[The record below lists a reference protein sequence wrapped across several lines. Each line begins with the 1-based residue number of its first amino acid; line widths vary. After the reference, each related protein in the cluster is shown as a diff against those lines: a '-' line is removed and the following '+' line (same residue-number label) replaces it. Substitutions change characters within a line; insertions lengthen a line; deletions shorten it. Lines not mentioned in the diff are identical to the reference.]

1 MTALVFRDSPAGSD
15 VALVRRLAVA
25 SGGFSASEI
34 DIAVELVEERLKRG
48 LAASG
53 YHFLFAEPS
62 AGIPASGYACY
73 GPIPLTR
80 SSWDLYW
87 IAVAKGSQ
95 GKGVGRRLLGE
106 VERRAAAQGARQMF
120 IDASGR
126 ADAASSARLYK
137 AAGYALAANLADFYA
152 DGDAK
157 LIFAKRL
164 PANE

>member
-1 MTALVFRDSPAGSD
+1 MTALVFRDHPADSD

-34 DIAVELVEERLKRG
+34 DIAVELIEERLRRG

-53 YHFLFAEPS
+53 YHFLFAES
-62 AGIPASGYACY
+62 AAGLPTLGYACY

-87 IAVAKGSQ
+87 IAVAKDGQ
-95 GKGVGRRLLGE
+95 GRGVGQQLLGE
-106 VERRAAAQGARQMF
+106 VERRAAVQGARQIF

-126 ADAASSARLYK
+126 ADAARSARLYK
-137 AAGYALAANLADFYA
+137 AAGYVLAANLADFYA
-152 DGDAK
+152 PGDAK

-164 PANE
+164 TSS

>member
-1 MTALVFRDSPAGSD
+1 MNPLVFRDLPAESD

-53 YHFLFAEPS
+53 YHFLFAEGA
-62 AGIPASGYACY
+62 AGLPVLGYACY

-87 IAVAKGSQ
+87 IAVARDGQ
-95 GKGVGRRLLGE
+95 GRGVGQRLLGE
-106 VERRAAAQGARQMF
+106 VERRAAAQGARQIF

-126 ADAASSARLYK
+126 ADAGRSARLYK
-137 AAGYALAANLADFYA
+137 AAGYALAANLPDFYA
-152 DGDAK
+152 PGDAK
-157 LIFAKRL
+157 LIFAKGL
-164 PANE
+164 TSS